1 MDTADFLA
9 RIRNHYVD
17 QFRAFIEQQR
27 VSCQQGAPEL
37 KLQLSEQSDLY
48 DRLYCVDFIKNDGV
62 SQIYEFE
69 AENILTFD
77 PIVGTFGKASLSI
90 NHLQWDAVAIH
101 HDLDGPP
108 PDQLTQWFRFWFD
121 PEDARHDPDAEL
133 SETIHSMLI
142 EPNCI
147 SVDFGTASS
156 EAFWEI
162 LQLLESAGASRIVVS
177 SSRAEAAASH

>member
-17 QFRAFIEQQR
+17 QFRVFIEQQR
-27 VSCQQGAPEL
+27 LRCQQGASEL
-37 KLQLSEQSDLY
+37 KLQLSEQSDLF

-62 SQIYEFE
+62 RQIYEFQ

-77 PIVGTFGKASLSI
+77 PIVGTLGKASLSI

-101 HDLDGPP
+101 HDLGGPP
-108 PDQLTQWFRFWFD
+108 PDELAQWFRFWFD
-121 PEDARHDPDAEL
+121 AEDARHDPDAEL

-142 EPNCI
+142 EPNRI
-147 SVDFGTASS
+147 DIDFGTASPD
-156 EAFWEI
+156 AFWEV
-162 LQLLESAGASRIVVS
+162 LQLLENAGASRIEVG
-177 SSRAEAAASH
+177 SSRAEATPSD